1 MKKYFT
7 LFVVTMCLIVCSC
20 STGDKSINT
29 GPTGVAF
36 VEKSLDEVISQAKAE
51 NKLILIDF
59 FSPTWGS
66 CVALDKFV
74 WQDKEVGK
82 FVNKTFIPLR
92 VQTREPDSGFAQ
104 YRKDFSIPGTPT
116 VIFLDADGKEIDRF
130 VGFGGEKAKDETFQ
144 KVKDYAAGINTL
156 RVLLAGLEKNPNDV
170 ELNFKLAEKYQDRYE
185 NDKTTPYFEKVLE
198 LDPNDEKGHKAE
210 ATYQIALFQA
220 RNKQNIDPLKAFIAT
235 NPEEKYLVNSYG
247 TLASI
252 YSRKRDTKNT
262 VATYEEALKKLPD
275 NARLMYSYSSTIFR
289 GKMED
294 LYEKGLNLNEKVK
307 TLDPEMEVSTI
318 YNLITYYSN
327 IEDKEKIIETF
338 ENAIGKFP
346 DNARLKSSYAS
357 SINSMKITSKYDK
370 GIEIMENALKADPD
384 AVYMNYTLGL
394 LYQNKGELKK
404 AIEAVKKV
412 VDKYPTRKV
421 YANTLAKME
430 KELEESK

>member
-1 MKKYFT
+1 
-7 LFVVTMCLIVCSC
+7 
-20 STGDKSINT
+20 
-29 GPTGVAF
+29 
-36 VEKSLDEVISQAKAE
+36 
-51 NKLILIDF
+51 
-59 FSPTWGS
+59 
-66 CVALDKFV
+66 
-74 WQDKEVGK
+74 
-82 FVNKTFIPLR
+82 
-92 VQTREPDSGFAQ
+92 
-104 YRKDFSIPGTPT
+104 
-116 VIFLDADGKEIDRF
+116 
-130 VGFGGEKAKDETFQ
+130 
-144 KVKDYAAGINTL
+144 
-156 RVLLAGLEKNPNDV
+156 V

-198 LDPNDEKGHKAE
+198 LDPNDEKGHKVE

-294 LYEKGLNLNEKVK
+294 LYKKGLKLNEKVK
-307 TLDPEMEVSTI
+307 TLDPDREVSTI
-318 YNLITYYSN
+318 YNLVNYYTN

-370 GIEIMENALKADPD
+370 GIEIMENALAADPD

-394 LYQNKGELKK
+394 LYQNNGELKK

-412 VDKYPTRKV
+412 VDKYPKRKV
-421 YANTLAKME
+421 YANTLAKIE